1 MLGQMPRGGS
11 SCCCGSRSLTTMPSQ
26 THGAW
31 GGRRQSA
38 SQTVERGRHGKRKA
52 RKVGS
57 RPVAAVVEAKVLAS
71 GSKSSFPQ
79 ELWLRW
85 WRPRCWPV
93 AANQVFHKNV
103 WWTEGTM
110 GQWQK
115 QKTYII
121 YFYMTLL
128 LFTAMFSYYIYI
140 YSNVI
145 ILLYFYIDKL
155 L

>member
-1 MLGQMPRGGS
+1 MLGQMTRG
-11 SCCCGSRSLTTMPSQ
+11 GSRSLTTRPSQ
-26 THGAW
+26 TDGAW

-38 SQTVERGRHGKRKA
+38 GQTVEKGRHGKRKA

-85 WRPRCWPV
+85 WRPRCWRC
-93 AANQVFHKNV
+93 HKNV

-115 QKTYII
+115 QQTYII

-128 LFTAMFSYYIYI
+128 LFTAMFSYYYI
-140 YSNVI
+140 CY
-145 ILLYFYIDKL
+145 YDYYYYYYYYYCYY
-155 L
+155 